1 MASADRQEQGA
12 LQWGVAELRDGTT
25 AALAV
30 TASAAGGGGSRSL
43 PPLLLKPH
51 VAPVQ
56 NLVTPHLRGREH
68 HGAHGRAAVWSQP
81 PAQHGTVAALLGGSA
96 FSEVARNKPP
106 RAEGGREDDQI
117 SCRLNLRRVV
127 DEPLPVALSLP
138 LPRPVSNNSGPAE
151 VSHSMKARAMQRFL
165 PAATQPDVPENGEM
179 DARVVGKV
187 VRHAPQEQPSVAS
200 GLGQRRAVCHLL
212 LLPEVIFLR
221 VYSFVPELVA
231 PHMAV
236 CRFFSGELRKA
247 QRAHFRMRSAPGPLQ
262 IAAMW
267 RFEGSV
273 YLSVEDRGGRS
284 NLAARLVDVVRGGK
298 TLAPNSRGWRN
309 LTGLDLSSNR
319 LSRAGLDRLAE
330 SLPMCAGLRAMNLN
344 DNQMGGPGLRVAL
357 GGLPKGQRLLSLHLR
372 GNALGGHG
380 VAVLCGEM
388 RPARLAYLQ
397 KLDLAENKIGSRELR
412 LLGAAFKAANANRLM
427 QLDLS
432 KNVFDGLSVGHLA
445 VGLQFCTSLTS
456 LSMASNKY
464 FGAPGAR
471 SLGQILTNNSRLASL
486 DLSCTALYPEG
497 LAALKTPMQACA
509 GLERVSL
516 ASNYIGEKGSRY
528 LREMFA
534 NATSLSTLDLSFN
547 SFNKNA
553 GPHLVDLVRSQ
564 THLR

>member
-1 MASADRQEQGA
+1 MSSADRQQQGA
-12 LQWGVAELRDGTT
+12 LQWGVAELRDGTA

-30 TASAAGGGGSRSL
+30 AASAAGGGESRSL

-51 VAPVQ
+51 VAAVS
-56 NLVTPHLRGREH
+56 NLVTPYLGGREH
-68 HGAHGRAAVWSQP
+68 HGAVQTYGMMHRGVLQLCGS
-81 PAQHGTVAALLGGSA
+81 LGGSA
-96 FSEVARNKPP
+96 FSEVAQNKPP
-106 RAEGGREDDQI
+106 CAEGGREDNQI
-117 SCRLNLRRVV
+117 SSRLDMGRVV
-127 DEPLPVALSLP
+127 EEPLPVALALP
-138 LPRPVSNNSGPAE
+138 LPRPLSSNRGPAE
-151 VSHSMKARAMQRFL
+151 VSHSMTASAMQRFL
-165 PAATQPDVPENGEM
+165 PAATQPDVAENGER
-179 DARVVGKV
+179 DDRVVGKV
-187 VRHAPQEQPSVAS
+187 VRRAPQEEQPSVAC
-200 GLGQRRAVCHLL
+200 GVVQKRAVCHLL

-319 LSRAGLDRLAE
+319 LARAGLDILAE
-330 SLPMCAGLRAMNLN
+330 SLPMCVGLRAMNLN
-344 DNQMGGPGLRVAL
+344 DNQMGGAGLRVAL
-357 GGLPKGQRLLSLHLR
+357 GGLPKGQRLFSLHLR

-380 VAVLCGEM
+380 VAVLCAEM

-397 KLDLAENKIGSRELR
+397 KLDLADNKIGSRELR

-427 QLDLS
+427 LLDLS